1 MQRFKLLCVILKV
14 DVILS
19 SACDKSLVAQSML
32 IMTIN
37 NPYMLFKN
45 CSFILIFCLFFFLI
59 GHVNAQE
66 ESVADTLAS
75 ETKIT
80 PTDTIRKTKDKSKVG
95 KQGLQINW
103 NNLPYSFDDIA
114 FMVGVTNSSLY
125 YSNYFRELS
134 FTPGFIIGAE
144 DFFPV
149 FDKAFLHVGLKYA
162 QLGFEHTPYNVV
174 FTTHNIDIPLFLSYE
189 LPELRS
195 FDLRLLF
202 GSRFLFRTGSNTK
215 GTYPT
220 SPEIFRFNPT
230 QFSNF
235 DFGFVFGLSAEY
247 KNFYSSARGYTG
259 FIKLIPSDTGM
270 NNSFSLEVGYFI
282 FRNLRK

>member
-1 MQRFKLLCVILKV
+1 MV
-14 DVILS
+14 
-19 SACDKSLVAQSML
+19 
-32 IMTIN
+32 
-37 NPYMLFKN
+37 FKN
-45 CSFILIFCLFFFLI
+45 FCYISFFCFFFFLTGSI
-59 GHVNAQE
+59 NAQAVTTVNT
-66 ESVADTLAS
+66 VAVENKAIS
-75 ETKIT
+75 S
-80 PTDTIRKTKDKSKVG
+80 DTIPKAREKSKKKKEAG
-95 KQGLQINW
+95 KINW
-103 NNLPYSFDDIA
+103 NNLPYAFDDIT
-114 FMVGVTNSSLY
+114 FMVGISNSGLY
-125 YSNYFRELS
+125 YSNHYRELS
-134 FTPGFIIGAE
+134 FKPGFIIGAE

-149 FDKAFLHVGLKYA
+149 FNKAFLHVGLKYA

-195 FDLRLLF
+195 LDLRLLI
-202 GSRFLFRTGSNTK
+202 GSRFLFRTGSTTQ
-215 GTYPT
+215 GTYPN
-220 SPEIFRFNPT
+220 SPDITRLNPT

-247 KNFYSSARGYTG
+247 KNFYFTARGYTG